1 MIEFP
6 LLRGWSSQEIQ
17 AISQDNRDNRERPL
31 NEPFFVFSLQKKAH
45 RLGLFL
51 LSWSQRFGPFLI
63 VFCQTGGCES
73 EAISGKFG
81 GLISIPRHDTTRAGV
96 MA

>member
-63 VFCQTGGCES
+63 VFVRQ
-73 EAISGKFG
+73 
-81 GLISIPRHDTTRAGV
+81 AGV
-96 MA
+96 RARPYRASSGG